1 MITGPGRVRTR
12 AAGAAVLGC
21 VAVVLLLGLG
31 VHLGFAPQLR
41 FDSVVSRALYA
52 GDDRSSTVSVL
63 LEVLTTPGYSWF
75 RAIVFVPVL
84 VWLGVRRRWATLVW
98 VAAATVLVSPLNEGL
113 KQLVDRTRP
122 DYAEGGSQ
130 LASLSF
136 PSGHAAGI
144 ACLVTTALVLA
155 WPRLR
160 ARRWWVLLGVLVVV
174 LVGLSRVWLGVHF
187 PTDVLAGW
195 AVGVGWTLLVALL
208 LGGLP
213 GGRAALPA
221 REASW
226 TA

>member
-1 MITGPGRVRTR
+1 
-12 AAGAAVLGC
+12 
-21 VAVVLLLGLG
+21 
-31 VHLGFAPQLR
+31 
-41 FDSVVSRALYA
+41 S
-52 GDDRSSTVSVL
+52 
-63 LEVLTTPGYSWF
+63 SWF
-75 RAIVFVPVL
+75 RALVFVPVL
-84 VWLGVRRRWATLVW
+84 VWLGVRHRWATFLW
-98 VAAATVLVSPLNEGL
+98 VAVATVLVSPLNEGL
-113 KQLVDRTRP
+113 KQLVDRSRP
-122 DYAEGGSQ
+122 DYAEGGAQ

-136 PSGHAAGI
+136 PSGHSAGI

-174 LVGLSRVWLGVHF
+174 LVGLSRVWLGVHH

-195 AVGVGWTLLVALL
+195 AVGVGWTLSVALL

-221 REASW
+221 REGSW